1 MKVRMLTFILV
12 LSLTACAG
20 LGLGLDNRRV
30 QYAFDTAKAKV
41 EQRAMDGTIT
51 WVQATKEIRDLDK
64 YVATRTD
71 LDSTWK
77 YDSDDEEYHAYCI
90 ALAERLD
97 RKEISFAEFE
107 AARQQR
113 FNAIRTRRQSLN
125 VQQQIIDNMALQQIT
140 NNASRPSLSTGGI
153 TCFKQRE
160 WTSGLNKN
168 CVYDCLGS
176 EAVQTVGATQLCPLT
191 ISR

>member
-1 MKVRMLTFILV
+1 MKIRILTLCLV
-12 LSLTACAG
+12 LSLSACAG

-30 QYAFDTAKAKV
+30 QYAFDTAKAMK
-41 EQRAMDGTIT
+41 ERRAAEGKTT
-51 WVQATKEIRDLDK
+51 WVQAAKEIRDMDK
-64 YVATRTD
+64 YVANRTD
-71 LDSTWK
+71 LDTNWK
-77 YDSDDEEYHAYCI
+77 YDADDEEYHAYCI

-97 RKEISFAEFE
+97 RKEISFAEFD

-113 FNAIRTRRQSLN
+113 FNAIRSRRQSLN
-125 VQQQIIDNMALQQIT
+125 AQQQIIDNMALQQIT
-140 NNASRPSLSTGGI
+140 NTASRPSISSGGT

-176 EAVQTVGATQLCPLT
+176 EAVQTVGAAELCPLT